1 MKVVAVAGNFDPL
14 HDGHIEHIRE
24 ASGLGD
30 FLVVITHND
39 YSVARFTKKHECL
52 IPLWARKAMLQGI
65 LFVYGIPGI
74 VVVTETLAGEEEPRS
89 GDCSKALGLIKPDV
103 FAKGGDRT
111 PSNMPQEELDMCR
124 RIGCEI
130 VCGVGKKINS
140 STRIV
145 RLLRSNAT
153 C

>member
-30 FLVVITHND
+30 FLVIITHND
-39 YSVARFTKKHECL
+39 YSVEKFTKKRKCFV
-52 IPLWARKAMLQGI
+52 PLWARKAMLQGI
-65 LFVYGIPGI
+65 LFVYRIPGI
-74 VVVTETLAGEEEPRS
+74 VVVAETITGQEKPWS
-89 GDCSKALGLIKPDV
+89 GDCSRALKVTKPDV

-111 PSNMPQEELDMCR
+111 PGNMPQEELDVCR
-124 RIGCEI
+124 SIGCEVI
-130 VCGVGKKINS
+130 YGVGKKINS
-140 STRIV
+140 STEIV
-145 RLLRSNAT
+145 RGLKSDDA